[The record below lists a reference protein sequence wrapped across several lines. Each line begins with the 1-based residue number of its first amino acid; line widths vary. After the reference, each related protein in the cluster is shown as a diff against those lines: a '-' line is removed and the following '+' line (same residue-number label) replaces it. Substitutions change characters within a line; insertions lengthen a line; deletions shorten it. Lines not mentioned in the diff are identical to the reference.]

1 MNGNT
6 PPADGERPESSTEAS
21 RPDPSAPAEMSWAN
35 AIVRGLAVLVVGF
48 VGVVFVPNRIL
59 TKALGLTRT
68 AREWIAVAVF
78 AVVIIAMAWALRRLQ
93 ARKWI

>member
-1 MNGNT
+1 MNGNLSPT
-6 PPADGERPESSTEAS
+6 DEERPAPSSELSSAEA
-21 RPDPSAPAEMSWAN
+21 SAPAEMSWAN
-35 AIVRGLAVLVVGF
+35 AIVRGLAVLVIGF

-68 AREWIAVAVF
+68 AREWIALAVF
-78 AVVIIAMAWALRRLQ
+78 AVVIIVMAWALRRLQ